1 MKSGAL
7 STVVFLPKI
16 CVDTPVQCSFNMKN
30 QQVRKHTVK
39 TTYFYSSNFG
49 ENANVFLQYD
59 FVKMLIF
66 KAFLVFLLF
75 FHKIML
81 KYAKHRWTGEL
92 TFFQKKSKTEFPNSV
107 WWSNTKKHQLFVKK
121 NNEFHVFISDSLWYF
136 RSFHFFSFYSKIL
149 QKKCGSKQYCLE
161 GKSQELHFFVN
172 FWEFSRSLKKP
183 HCWET
188 IQSHQKWMK

>member
-16 CVDTPVQCSFNMKN
+16 CVDTPAQCSFNIKN

-66 KAFLVFLLF
+66 EAFLMFFLF
-75 FHKIML
+75 FREIMQKL
-81 KYAKHRWTGEL
+81 AKP
-92 TFFQKKSKTEFPNSV
+92 Q
-107 WWSNTKKHQLFVKK
+107 
-121 NNEFHVFISDSLWYF
+121 
-136 RSFHFFSFYSKIL
+136 
-149 QKKCGSKQYCLE
+149 
-161 GKSQELHFFVN
+161 
-172 FWEFSRSLKKP
+172 
-183 HCWET
+183 
-188 IQSHQKWMK
+188 

>member
-30 QQVRKHTVK
+30 EQVRKHTVK

-49 ENANVFLQYD
+49 ENAKVFLQYN

-66 KAFLVFLLF
+66 LALLVFLLF

-81 KYAKHRWTGEL
+81 KFAKHR
-92 TFFQKKSKTEFPNSV
+92 
-107 WWSNTKKHQLFVKK
+107 
-121 NNEFHVFISDSLWYF
+121 
-136 RSFHFFSFYSKIL
+136 
-149 QKKCGSKQYCLE
+149 
-161 GKSQELHFFVN
+161 
-172 FWEFSRSLKKP
+172 
-183 HCWET
+183 
-188 IQSHQKWMK
+188 

>member
-39 TTYFYSSNFG
+39 STYFYLSNFG

-59 FVKMLIF
+59 FVKMMIF
-66 KAFLVFLLF
+66 EAFLKFFLF
-75 FHKIML
+75 FHEIVSKL
-81 KYAKHRWTGEL
+81 TKPQWTGEL

-107 WWSNTKKHQLFVKK
+107 WRSNTKKHQLFVQKTT
-121 NNEFHVFISDSLWYF
+121 NFMFLSVILYGIFAVFTF
-136 RSFHFFSFYSKIL
+136 FHFIPKSSKKSVVPSNIAWKENLKNCTFLSIL
-149 QKKCGSKQYCLE
+149 E
-161 GKSQELHFFVN
+161 NFHEL
-172 FWEFSRSLKKP
+172 
-183 HCWET
+183 
-188 IQSHQKWMK
+188 

>member
-7 STVVFLPKI
+7 STVVFLLKI

-66 KAFLVFLLF
+66 DVLFLILIFDVLFAWVILLKLGRPEADFLEAGGRL
-75 FHKIML
+75 I
-81 KYAKHRWTGEL
+81 GG
-92 TFFQKKSKTEFPNSV
+92 V
-107 WWSNTKKHQLFVKK
+107 WGGGAPPVRGSQLF
-121 NNEFHVFISDSLWYF
+121 
-136 RSFHFFSFYSKIL
+136 
-149 QKKCGSKQYCLE
+149 
-161 GKSQELHFFVN
+161 
-172 FWEFSRSLKKP
+172 
-183 HCWET
+183 
-188 IQSHQKWMK
+188 

>member
-66 KAFLVFLLF
+66 EAFLLF
-75 FHKIML
+75 FLFFREIMPKL
-81 KYAKHRWTGEL
+81 AKPQWTGEL

-107 WWSNTKKHQLFVKK
+107 WWSNTKNIQLFVKK
-121 NNEFHVFISDSLWYF
+121 NNEFHVFDQWFSMVFSQFSL
-136 RSFHFFSFYSKIL
+136 FFIFLKIL
-149 QKKCGSKQYCLE
+149 QKKWGSKQYCLE

-172 FWEFSRSLKKP
+172 FVFMNFKETSLLRDDP
-183 HCWET
+183 
-188 IQSHQKWMK
+188 SHQKWMK

>member
-66 KAFLVFLLF
+66 EAFLMFFLF
-75 FHKIML
+75 FHEIMPKL
-81 KYAKHRWTGEL
+81 AKP
-92 TFFQKKSKTEFPNSV
+92 Q
-107 WWSNTKKHQLFVKK
+107 
-121 NNEFHVFISDSLWYF
+121 
-136 RSFHFFSFYSKIL
+136 
-149 QKKCGSKQYCLE
+149 
-161 GKSQELHFFVN
+161 
-172 FWEFSRSLKKP
+172 
-183 HCWET
+183 
-188 IQSHQKWMK
+188 